1 MNNQEINNKLEQ
13 LEADLNTLKE
23 SMSISEENISL
34 LMIIANQDEKIK
46 QLKRE
51 LSIQKTISD
60 TQFTIT
66 NPTNFD
72 KIDIDSLLLS
82 LKKNNHG
89 ETPELCIGCSA
100 ISRDHKTGKCFF
112 WNLGKIQCGFKD
124 MASERVY

>member
-60 TQFTIT
+60 TQFTIN
-66 NPTNFD
+66 NPINFD
-72 KIDIDSLLLS
+72 KIDANKLLEQVKNDIEPYKMKDYFHTPNPFDRTLFPS
-82 LKKNNHG
+82 ASDKIGEMMKKYD
-89 ETPELCIGCSA
+89 T
-100 ISRDHKTGKCFF
+100 
-112 WNLGKIQCGFKD
+112 W
-124 MASERVY
+124 